1 MFNQLNVMSMISDF
15 VVRGGQAVT
24 AGEVAAFRSH
34 LAAYKLKAETL
45 EASGQQALRDQAS
58 FLLRFIEDVLD
69 DVYTS
74 DDFAA
79 LPESIFALRYL
90 AKGVD
95 IIPDNTA
102 GGFTDDAAVVRAV
115 LEGHAPE
122 FEKYCLKNG
131 IKNPLASS

>member
-1 MFNQLNVMSMISDF
+1 MSIISDF

-24 AGEVAAFRSH
+24 AGEVATFRSH

-45 EASGQQALRDQAS
+45 GAAGQQALRDQAS

-69 DVYTS
+69 DVYVS

-79 LPESIFALRYL
+79 LPEAIFALRYL

-102 GGFTDDAAVVRAV
+102 GGLTDDATVLRAV
-115 LEGHAPE
+115 FEGHAPE
-122 FEKYCLKNG
+122 FEKYCRKNG
-131 IKNPLASS
+131 IKNPLTSS

>member
-1 MFNQLNVMSMISDF
+1 MISDF

-24 AGEVAAFRSH
+24 AGEVSAFRSH

-45 EASGQQALRDQAS
+45 GASGQQALRDQAS

-69 DVYTS
+69 DAHVS

-90 AKGVD
+90 ARGVD

-102 GGFTDDAAVVRAV
+102 GGFTDDAAVLREVI
-115 LEGHAPE
+115 EGHAPE
-122 FEKYCLKNG
+122 FEKYCRENG
-131 IKNPLASS
+131 IEYPFTSS

>member
-1 MFNQLNVMSMISDF
+1 MISDF

-45 EASGQQALRDQAS
+45 EAQHSLRDQAS

-69 DVYTS
+69 DAYVS

-79 LPESIFALRYL
+79 LPEAIFAIRYL

-95 IIPDNTA
+95 IIPDNTV
-102 GGFTDDAAVVRAV
+102 GGFTDDEAVLRGV
-115 LEGHAPE
+115 LEGHTVE
-122 FEKYCLKNG
+122 FEKYCQKCG
-131 IKNPLASS
+131 IKNPLAS

>member
-1 MFNQLNVMSMISDF
+1 MSMISDF
-15 VVRGGQAVT
+15 VARGGQAVT
-24 AGEVAAFRSH
+24 AGEVFAFRSH

-45 EASGQQALRDQAS
+45 EASGQGALREQAS

-69 DVYTS
+69 DVYVS

-79 LPESIFALRYL
+79 LPESIFAIRYL

-95 IIPDNTA
+95 IIPDNVS
-102 GGFTDDAAVVRAV
+102 GGYNDDAAVLRAV

-122 FEKYCLKNG
+122 FEKYCQATK
-131 IKNPLASS
+131 IKNPIVFP